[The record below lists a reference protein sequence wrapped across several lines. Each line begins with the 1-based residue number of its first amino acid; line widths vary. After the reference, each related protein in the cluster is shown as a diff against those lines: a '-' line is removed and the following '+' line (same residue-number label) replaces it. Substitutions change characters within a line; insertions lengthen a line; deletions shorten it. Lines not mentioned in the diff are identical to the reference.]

1 LQVGDPDGRLQPTKR
16 ALAIGGAIAFGSS
29 ASFGLRRKW
38 FGFFLVAAGLLA
50 FWRWPTLGWHARDV
64 VLALLGA
71 AFLSAYVIQ
80 ALWARSLLH
89 TGYGAQGTVVKVE
102 VDMGDSDTRTTYK
115 PVVQFTTADGRK
127 VVFTG
132 SIGIGP
138 APRWKARCRSDTA
151 PTIRTRPRLTGSRR
165 GSRRPSLGSRGG
177 GVVRRRGH
185 RVPPPVSGVGR
196 FAASDGTETDL
207 YGALTASLLALRQMR
222 RI

>member
-138 APRWKARCRSDTA
+138 APKVESAVPVRYRPDDPDQAEIDRLETWLPPALFGEPWGWGCSSPRSSCTATSKWCR
-151 PTIRTRPRLTGSRR
+151 
-165 GSRRPSLGSRGG
+165 
-177 GVVRRRGH
+177 
-185 RVPPPVSGVGR
+185 
-196 FAASDGTETDL
+196 
-207 YGALTASLLALRQMR
+207 
-222 RI
+222 